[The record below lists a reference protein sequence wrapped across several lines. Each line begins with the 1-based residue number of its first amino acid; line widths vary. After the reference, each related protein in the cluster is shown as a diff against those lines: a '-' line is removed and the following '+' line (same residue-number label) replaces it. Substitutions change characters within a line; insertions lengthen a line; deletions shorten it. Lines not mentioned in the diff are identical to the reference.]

1 MNRPANPAA
10 IGFLNCAAAAAVA
23 AGLAL
28 SSYATADDKAAPSNH
43 QLMKDCMAKQKASE
57 AGRSKQDMKKTC
69 EEVAKTE
76 KQNAA
81 RAEKTN
87 PR

>member
-1 MNRPANPAA
+1 MNRKANPAA
-10 IGFLNCAAAAAVA
+10 SIANLAAVA
-23 AGLAL
+23 ALAAAL
-28 SSYATADDKAAPSNH
+28 VLGSAARADDKPAVSKH

-57 AGRSKQDMKKTC
+57 AGRSKEDMKKAC

-76 KQNAA
+76 KQNAD

-87 PR
+87 SR